1 MRKLCSIT
9 ILIALTPFF
18 GCEKGWVWLL
28 DEPYTVKVSIKE
40 TERTEFHIPD
50 DGFFIRIFKKRTGNS
65 WDGYSFED
73 YVGKVSV
80 SEGQSQV
87 IENDIKAANY
97 WFIVGFRAINNNTN
111 NSNNSSDR
119 RSGFTPGTFDSGGA
133 LIRGFEAGQRI
144 KNQRRMEKLM
154 EEEAVAKMTP
164 KERKVY
170 YEYKRKK
177 ELERKEKRKKRRMLF
192 GFALW
197 IAWSF
202 STPIP

>member
-50 DGFFIRIFKKRTGNS
+50 DGFFISIFKKRTGNS

-97 WFIVGFRAINNNTN
+97 WFIVGFRAINNNNQNRNVSVSETKRISIYMDCEIKMSYSDPV
-111 NSNNSSDR
+111 NSVHTISITDNCS
-119 RSGFTPGTFDSGGA
+119 
-133 LIRGFEAGQRI
+133 
-144 KNQRRMEKLM
+144 
-154 EEEAVAKMTP
+154 
-164 KERKVY
+164 Y
-170 YEYKRKK
+170 
-177 ELERKEKRKKRRMLF
+177 
-192 GFALW
+192 
-197 IAWSF
+197 
-202 STPIP
+202 

>member
-1 MRKLCSIT
+1 MKSTISVKAIRLIVLFILFTTHQLMGNQQRKCQFDNFLLIFTGDLKVEYGKLTKHYKCSANHSYWIVD
-9 ILIALTPFF
+9 
-18 GCEKGWVWLL
+18 KGIM
-28 DEPYTVKVSIKE
+28 DPS
-40 TERTEFHIPD
+40 
-50 DGFFIRIFKKRTGNS
+50 N
-65 WDGYSFED
+65 
-73 YVGKVSV
+73 
-80 SEGQSQV
+80 
-87 IENDIKAANY
+87 
-97 WFIVGFRAINNNTN
+97 NNNTN

>member
-97 WFIVGFRAINNNTN
+97 WFIVEFVA
-111 NSNNSSDR
+111 
-119 RSGFTPGTFDSGGA
+119 
-133 LIRGFEAGQRI
+133 
-144 KNQRRMEKLM
+144 
-154 EEEAVAKMTP
+154 EEEKRPTKLVVRETKRISIYMDCEIKMSYSDPVNSVHTISITDNCS
-164 KERKVY
+164 Y
-170 YEYKRKK
+170 
-177 ELERKEKRKKRRMLF
+177 
-192 GFALW
+192 
-197 IAWSF
+197 
-202 STPIP
+202 